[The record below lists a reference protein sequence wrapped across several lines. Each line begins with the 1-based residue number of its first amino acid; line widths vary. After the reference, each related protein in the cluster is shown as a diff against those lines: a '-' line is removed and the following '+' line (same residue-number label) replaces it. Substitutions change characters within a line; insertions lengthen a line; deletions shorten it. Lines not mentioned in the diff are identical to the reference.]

1 MYFLLSYHPF
11 YNLIFEDRYLNLMTG
26 IIILAAGSSSR
37 LGQPKQN
44 LVFKGGTLLQ
54 RAVETA
60 IASVC
65 EPVIIVLG
73 ANAEVIKPTI
83 DHYKVTIIENP
94 DWVEGMSSSIRVG
107 ITTLQKLA
115 PDAESAI
122 LMLCDQP
129 FVDTYLI
136 NHLVLAK
143 PESGIVSS
151 FYNDTSGP
159 PVLFDAVYFDELLT
173 LKGSEGAKKIIQKY
187 PDKTTEIIFPP
198 GRIDID
204 TIEDFEKISGL

>member
-1 MYFLLSYHPF
+1 
-11 YNLIFEDRYLNLMTG
+11 MTG
-26 IIILAAGSSSR
+26 IIILAAGSSRR

-65 EPVIIVLG
+65 APVIVVLG
-73 ANAEVIKPTI
+73 ANAGVIRPTVE
-83 DHYKVTIIENP
+83 HYKITIIENP
-94 DWVEGMSSSIRVG
+94 DWAEGMSSSIRVG
-107 ITTLQKLA
+107 ITALQNFA
-115 PDAESAI
+115 PTAESAI

-129 FVDTYLI
+129 FVDTYLL

-143 PESGIVSS
+143 PESSIVSY
-151 FYNDTSGP
+151 FYNDTPGP
-159 PVLFDAVYFDELLT
+159 PALFDAVYFDDLQLLT
-173 LKGSEGAKKIIQKY
+173 GAEGAKKVIQKY
-187 PDKTTEIIFPP
+187 PEKTVEIVFPP